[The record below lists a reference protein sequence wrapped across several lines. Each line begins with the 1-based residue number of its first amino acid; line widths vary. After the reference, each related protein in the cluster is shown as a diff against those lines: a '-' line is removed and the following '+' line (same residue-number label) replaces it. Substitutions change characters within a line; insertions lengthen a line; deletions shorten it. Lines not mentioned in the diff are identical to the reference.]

1 MRAISGT
8 STIFILI
15 LLTLASCSPISYLPE
30 DYPEVERLA
39 ALPGDIEKRH
49 PSTDLFPPILHSQDY
64 ETPIPVPGSVNTSG
78 GEDSAFIL
86 PDGETLYFF
95 FTPDVRVPHT
105 KQISDGVTGIYVS
118 HKENGTWGR
127 AERVWLEPPGTL
139 SLDGAA
145 SIQRDIL
152 WFVSAREGYD
162 GMHVFTARWVDGRW
176 QDWQDVGDRLMDEIM
191 IGEVE
196 PHGNDLYF
204 HSDRPSGKGGFDIW
218 MTTRSGDTWS
228 DPVNIEAVNTEENDG
243 WPDISPDGNE
253 LWFTRTYNGTPAI
266 FRSTWLGETWGEPEL
281 ILSQFAGESSVDSE
295 GNIYFTHHYFENG
308 EMIEGD
314 IYMAYRRKFEID

>member
-1 MRAISGT
+1 MKASYRT
-8 STIFILI
+8 KLI
-15 LLTLASCSPISYLPE
+15 YLYLLLMLAGCSPASYSTE
-30 DYPEVERLA
+30 DYPVVDRLA
-39 ALPGDIEKRH
+39 ALPTDIQKRN
-49 PSTDLFPPILHSQDY
+49 PSNDQFPPILHSQDY
-64 ETPIPVPGSVNTSG
+64 ETPIPIPGGVNTSG

-105 KQISDGVTGIYVS
+105 EQITDSVTGIYIS
-118 HKENGTWGR
+118 HKEYDAWGEG
-127 AERVWLEPPGTL
+127 ERVWLEPPGTL

-145 SIQRDIL
+145 SIQGDVL

-162 GMHVFTARWVDGRW
+162 GMRVFTARWVDGRW
-176 QDWQDVGDRLMDEIM
+176 QNWQDVGSRLMDEIM

-204 HSDRPSGKGGFDIW
+204 HSDRPGGKGEFDIW
-218 MTTRSGDTWS
+218 MTTRTEDTWS

-243 WPDISPDGNE
+243 WPDVSPDGSE

-266 FRSTWLGETWGEPEL
+266 FRSTWQGDSWGEPEL

-295 GNIYFTHHYFENG
+295 GNIYFTHHFFENG
-308 EMIEGD
+308 EMVEGD
-314 IYMAYRRKFEID
+314 IYVAHKKYK